1 MWLIIYGKSL
11 SWKYKFIMNTKIID
25 QLDPVWKA
33 HFEQEFAQEYMVK
46 LRDFLKSEQQAGTV
60 IYPPK
65 AQWFNAFLAPT
76 FDDIKVVIVGQDPY
90 HGEGQAH
97 GLSFSVPDGIK
108 IPPSL
113 RNIYK
118 ELNRDLALQM
128 PASGNLEAWAKQ
140 GVLLLNAALTVRAGE
155 ANSHSKQGWLT
166 FTNTCIEYINT
177 HKQGVVFLA
186 WGRFAHKACAAV
198 DGTKHC
204 VIKTSHP
211 SPLGA
216 NKNGKD
222 FSAFIG
228 SGCFTLA
235 NAYLTRLNKKPID
248 WSL

>member
-1 MWLIIYGKSL
+1 MK
-11 SWKYKFIMNTKIID
+11 KIMTTKIID

-33 HFEQEFAQEYMVK
+33 HFEHEFAQEYMVK

-65 AQWFNAFLAPT
+65 EQWFNAFLTPS

-118 ELNRDLALQM
+118 EINRDFGMQI
-128 PASGNLEAWAKQ
+128 PTSGNLEAWAKQ
-140 GVLLLNAALTVRAGE
+140 GVLLLNASLTVRAGE

-166 FTNTCIEYINT
+166 FSNACIEYINKQ
-177 HKQGVVFLA
+177 KQGVVFLA
-186 WGRFAHKACAAV
+186 WGLFAHKVCTVV
-198 DGTKHC
+198 DSTKHC

-216 NKNGKD
+216 SKSSKN

-235 NAYLTRLNKKPID
+235 NDYLTKMDKKAID
-248 WSL
+248 WSLDD

>member
-1 MWLIIYGKSL
+1 MD
-11 SWKYKFIMNTKIID
+11 TKVID
-25 QLDPVWKA
+25 QFDPAWKA
-33 HFEQEFAQEYMVK
+33 HFEHEFAQEYMME
-46 LRDFLKSEQQAGTV
+46 LREFLKAEQRVGAV
-60 IYPPK
+60 IYPPND
-65 AQWFNAFLAPT
+65 QWFNAFLYTP

-118 ELNRDLALQM
+118 ELSRDLGM
-128 PASGNLEAWAKQ
+128 NIPASGNLEAWAKQ
-140 GVLLLNAALTVRAGE
+140 GVLLLNASLTVRAAE

-166 FTNTCIEYINT
+166 FTNACIKYINE

-186 WGRFAHKACAAV
+186 WGRFAQGVCATV
-198 DGTKHC
+198 DTSKHC

-216 NKNGKD
+216 SKTGKD
-222 FSAFIG
+222 FAAFMG
-228 SGCFTLA
+228 SGCFSLA
-235 NAYLTRLNKKPID
+235 NDYLKKVGKQPIQ
-248 WSL
+248 WMM

>member
-1 MWLIIYGKSL
+1 MT
-11 SWKYKFIMNTKIID
+11 TKIID
-25 QLDPVWKA
+25 QLDPVWRA
-33 HFEQEFAQEYMVK
+33 HFEQEFAKEYMVK
-46 LRDFLKSEQQAGTV
+46 LRDFLKSEQQAGAV

-65 AQWFNAFLAPT
+65 EQWFNAFLTPS

-118 ELNRDLALQM
+118 ELNRDLGLQM
-128 PASGNLEAWAKQ
+128 PTSGNLEAWAKQ
-140 GVLLLNAALTVRAGE
+140 GVLLLNASLTVRAGE
-155 ANSHSKQGWLT
+155 ANSHSKQGWLN
-166 FTNTCIEYINT
+166 FTNTCIEHINK

-186 WGRFAHKACAAV
+186 WGRFAHKVCAEV
-198 DGTKHC
+198 DATKHC

-216 NKNGKD
+216 SKSSKD

-235 NAYLTRLNKKPID
+235 NDYLTKMDKKTID
-248 WSL
+248 WSLND